1 MKSALVLLAGW
12 LALTAYY
19 VYLPLPSTVSEPWH
33 LMMLDATFRVV
44 QQSCDLAHYIGL
56 GHHAKLLNSFV
67 SWLESLNLPSTR
79 PVKITDAIFDGVE
92 VRVYQPDTQ
101 ISQKTLHRSI
111 VYIHGG
117 GWALLSTKG
126 GYYNHLCEIM
136 AESLDAVVISIDYRL
151 VPDFHFPAQFDDIL
165 RATKHFLLPDVLT
178 QYSVDPARI
187 AISGDSAGGNLAA
200 AVCQE
205 ISQEENI
212 TNRFKLQALIYPVLQ
227 PFDFNTP
234 SYQQNKLS
242 PILTRSV
249 MVEFWVE
256 YFNGS
261 YDFVQSMLMNN
272 HTSLD
277 VSEANSFRDRVDW
290 TFLLPSRF
298 RKNYKLIAPTTGK
311 PEIIQNIPALLDAR
325 AGPLL
330 AEKELLRL
338 QPKTYIMTCEIDIL
352 RDDGL
357 MYAKRLEKAGVEV
370 TIDHFEDCF
379 HGCMLFT
386 IWPLNFSAGYH
397 TRDSY
402 LKWLNENL

>member
-1 MKSALVLLAGW
+1 SDIVIFYCSYCSIKV
-12 LALTAYY
+12 YY
-19 VYLPLPSTVSEPWH
+19 MYIIPNSNLG
-33 LMMLDATFRVV
+33 
-44 QQSCDLAHYIGL
+44 HYIGL
-56 GHHAKLLNSFV
+56 GHHAKLLNSWI
-67 SWLESLNLPSTR
+67 SWMESLPMPSAR
-79 PVKITDAIFDGVE
+79 PVKIIDTIFDGVE
-92 VRVYQPDTQ
+92 VRVYQPHTQ
-101 ISQKTLHRSI
+101 VSQKTLYRSI
-111 VYIHGG
+111 IYIHGG
-117 GWALLSTKG
+117 GWALLDTSKQV
-126 GYYNHLCEIM
+126 M
-136 AESLDAVVISIDYRL
+136 AESLDAVVASINYRL
-151 VPDFHFPAQFDDIL
+151 VPDFHFPAQFEDIL
-165 RATKHFLLPDVLT
+165 RATKHFLLPDVLA

-187 AISGDSAGGNLAA
+187 AVSGDSAGGNLAA

-205 ISQEENI
+205 VRKVLGDLHTDPSSTVQKV
-212 TNRFKLQALIYPVLQ
+212 FKLQALIYPVLQ

-242 PILTRSV
+242 PILSPSV

-261 YDFVQSMLMNN
+261 YDFV
-272 HTSLD
+272 H
-277 VSEANSFRDRVDW
+277 EANFFRDRLDW

-330 AEKELLRL
+330 ADKELLRL

-386 IWPLNFSAGYH
+386 VWPLNFSAGFH

>member
-1 MKSALVLLAGW
+1 MKSAVVLLAGW

-33 LMMLDATFRVV
+33 LLMLNAMFRVV
-44 QQSCDLAHYIGL
+44 QQSCDFAHYIGL
-56 GHHAKLLNSFV
+56 GHHAKLLNSFIN
-67 SWLESLNLPSTR
+67 WLESLTMPSAR

-101 ISQKTLHRSI
+101 INQKTLYRSI
-111 VYIHGG
+111 IYIHGG
-117 GWALLSTKG
+117 GWALLSTKRG
-126 GYYNHLCEIM
+126 FYNHFCEIV
-136 AESLDAVVISIDYRL
+136 AESLDAVVFSIDYRL
-151 VPDFHFPAQFDDIL
+151 VPDFHFPAQFDDVL
-165 RATKHFLLPDVLT
+165 RATKHVLLPDVLA

-212 TNRFKLQALIYPVLQ
+212 TNRFKLQALIYPALQ
-227 PFDFNTP
+227 SFDFNTP
-234 SYQQNKLS
+234 SYQQNKLG
-242 PILTRSV
+242 PILTRPV

-277 VSEANSFRDRVDW
+277 VSEANSFRDKLDW

-298 RKNYKLIAPTTGK
+298 RKNYKPITPTTGK
-311 PEIIQNIPALLDAR
+311 PEIVQKMPGLFDVR

-338 QPKTYIMTCEIDIL
+338 QPKTYIMTCETDIL

-357 MYAKRLEKAGVEV
+357 MYAKRLEKAGVDV

-379 HGCMLFT
+379 HGCMVFT
-386 IWPLNFSAGYH
+386 VWPLNFAAGFQ